1 MGTHRIR
8 CLCKYLLDD
17 LQIQQVV
24 VTTADNHAKTGG
36 ENIDQWSCVAVESV
50 QAKKH
55 LSQGKRKLCRI
66 AGDHLDGTQQFPS
79 VIAIAWPTKGSQKL
93 VSMRLQKDRPG
104 AHDFSAFASQIAWG
118 TDLLEPTMRRRQRQK
133 SRERPLPD
141 RSSCCVHIHDKP
153 ALSLPREQ
161 AS

>member
-1 MGTHRIR
+1 MGTHLIR

-24 VTTADNHAKTGG
+24 VTTADNHAKTSG

-79 VIAIAWPTKGSQKL
+79 VIAIAWPTKGSQL
-93 VSMRLQKDRPG
+93 CG
-104 AHDFSAFASQIAWG
+104 IE
-118 TDLLEPTMRRRQRQK
+118 TDL
-133 SRERPLPD
+133 SRVIDWIISFLMVSLHLLPPFQFSKTPFEFAD
-141 RSSCCVHIHDKP
+141 F
-153 ALSLPREQ
+153 
-161 AS
+161 